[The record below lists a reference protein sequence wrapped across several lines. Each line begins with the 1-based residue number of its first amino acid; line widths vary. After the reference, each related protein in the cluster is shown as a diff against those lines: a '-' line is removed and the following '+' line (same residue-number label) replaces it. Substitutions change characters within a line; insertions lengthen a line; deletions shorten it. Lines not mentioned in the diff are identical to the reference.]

1 MDKPETKAPKAKA
14 DKPETKAD
22 YSYFGDMVHVEVS
35 KDSKHLT
42 KGDLYHIGKD
52 TAILL
57 LERGLVKLA

>member
-14 DKPETKAD
+14 DKPETKVD
-22 YSYFGDMVHVEVS
+22 YSSLGDMVNVEVS

-42 KGDLYHIGKD
+42 KGHLYNVGKE
-52 TAILL
+52 TAIIL